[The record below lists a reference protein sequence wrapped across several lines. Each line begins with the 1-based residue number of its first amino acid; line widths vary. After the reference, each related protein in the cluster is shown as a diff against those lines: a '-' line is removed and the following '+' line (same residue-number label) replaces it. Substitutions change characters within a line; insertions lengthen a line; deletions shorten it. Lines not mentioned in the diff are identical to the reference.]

1 MIDAFSL
8 APVPPITGG
17 PGKLAA
23 IGDLAA
29 LLGGKGSAVL
39 LAADP
44 GLGPS
49 GAIDAAA
56 AALRKAGLG
65 VVSFDRIKSDPTMA
79 QTDEAAELARREKVA
94 TVLALGGGSAMDLG
108 KAVAAV
114 AAATEPAAHY
124 ALCANPLPTQPLRKI
139 CVPTTSG
146 TGSETTR
153 TSVLT
158 DAAGFKAWLW
168 GDEMRADAV
177 VLDPELVVGLP
188 AALTAATGI
197 DALVHAIEAAT
208 NANASTAN
216 NVYCHEA
223 IRLVAGHL
231 RQATAQPRDLSARG
245 AMQRAAALAGIGIDN
260 AGTAVA
266 HNIGHALAS
275 LRPVHHGRIV
285 GLAMLA
291 TLPWNIAGDDGRF
304 AAAAH
309 AMGAGHEAT
318 ALPGA
323 FERLLRD
330 SGVKVSLAGEGHDDI
345 TAERLAAQMARPE
358 NASMRKS
365 NKRPISDDDLLVF
378 ARAVLMQE

>member
-1 MIDAFSL
+1 MTTAFSL
-8 APVPPITGG
+8 SAVPPIAGG
-17 PGKLAA
+17 PGTLAT

-29 LLGGKGSAVL
+29 ALGGKGSTVL

-56 AALRKAGLG
+56 ASLRRAGLG
-65 VVSFDRIKSDPTMA
+65 VALFDRIKSDPTMA
-79 QTDEAAELARREKVA
+79 QTDEAAELARREKAA
-94 TVLALGGGSAMDLG
+94 TVVALGGGSAMDLG

-114 AAATEPAAHY
+114 AAGSAPAVHY
-124 ALCANPLPTQPLRKI
+124 GLCANPMPAQPLRKI

-158 DAAGFKAWLW
+158 DAAGAKVWLW
-168 GDEMRADAV
+168 GDELRADAV
-177 VLDPELVVGLP
+177 VLDPELVTGLP

-197 DALVHAIEAAT
+197 DALVHATEAAT
-208 NANASTAN
+208 NANATAAN
-216 NVYCHEA
+216 DVYCHAA
-223 IRLVAGHL
+223 IRLVVAHL
-231 RQATAQPRDLSARG
+231 LKAVEKPRDLAARG
-245 AMQRAAALAGIGIDN
+245 AMQHAAALAGIGIDN

-291 TLPWNIAGDDGRF
+291 TLPWNIADDDGRF
-304 AAAAH
+304 AAVAE
-309 AMGAGHEAT
+309 AMGAPRDAT
-318 ALPGA
+318 ALPAA
-323 FERLLRD
+323 FERLLRE
-330 SGVKVSLAGEGHDDI
+330 SGVKVSLTGEGHDDV
-345 TAERLAAQMARPE
+345 TPERLAAQMVRPE

-365 NKRPISDDDLLVF
+365 NRRPISDDDLLVF
-378 ARAVLMQE
+378 ARAVLSQT